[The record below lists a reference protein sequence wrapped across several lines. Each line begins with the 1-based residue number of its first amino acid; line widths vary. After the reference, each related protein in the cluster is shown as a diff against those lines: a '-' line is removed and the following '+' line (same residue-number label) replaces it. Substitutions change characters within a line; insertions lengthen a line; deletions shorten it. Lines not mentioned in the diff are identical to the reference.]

1 MAQPNYLRWTGHGS
15 SCGEPPGEFTG
26 GLMHLF
32 GIDADPTA
40 VQALVDK
47 LLNAVPINAVPPSPV
62 RYTPIPLL
70 DKALVTFMHIDKC
83 TTPTEVIG
91 WVPGRE
97 SAIWIPLL
105 ETNLSTLHT
114 RVVLW
119 APYIFIDYAIGMATG
134 RETWGWP
141 KALSTIHVP
150 AVGAA
155 MPSFVTSTMLF
166 HPFGANTQGHLL
178 PLLTVT
184 GTGSLATNSIWPD
197 ISTAVGAVIG
207 MLGGLPVGGVGSPL
221 GANSTIGIV
230 TLKQFRDSLTPSLA
244 CFQAIVNSPV
254 KVTAFNGGGL
264 HQGNFSLRVTTCDSH
279 RIVSDLQGVAPS
291 SGSTN
296 VPIHFAGWMAFDF
309 HALPGSVVARSI

>member
-1 MAQPNYLRWTGHGS
+1 MAQPPYLSWTGHGS

-32 GIDADPTA
+32 GIDADPIA
-40 VQALVDK
+40 VQALVDN
-47 LLNAVPINAVPPSPV
+47 LLNAVPTSPV
-62 RYTPIPLL
+62 RYTPVPLL

-105 ETNLSTLHT
+105 ETNPSTLHM

-119 APYIFIDYAIGMATG
+119 APYIFINYAIGMATG
-134 RETWGWP
+134 RETWGWS
-141 KALSTIHVP
+141 KALSKIHIP
-150 AVGAA
+150 AAGAA

-166 HPFGANTQGHLL
+166 HPFGASTQGHLL
-178 PLLTVT
+178 PLLTVSGT
-184 GTGSLATNSIWPD
+184 GTLATNSIWPN
-197 ISTAVGAVIG
+197 ISTAVTQIFAL
-207 MLGGLPVGGVGSPL
+207 LGGMPEVEVGGPL
-221 GANSTIGIV
+221 GADSTIGIV
-230 TLKQFRDSLTPSLA
+230 ALKQFRDSWTPSLA

-279 RIVSDLQGVAPS
+279 RILSDLQGVVPS
-291 SGSTN
+291 PGSTT